1 MLWGCEPEEQPV
13 RHEAVR
19 KSALHAIAVTRTDFP
34 GTSQYIQTLLTTAQ
48 SISAGER
55 AALPWNRDPERET
68 AAWDRVAKAAW
79 EGARQAESRAATAR
93 ERWTDLEPMVT
104 QQLAQAQESLREG
117 AGLGAREAAALQRAK
132 YHAQLAENLAA
143 KGDFAG
149 AAEAAEQSLSE
160 ADVVDQ
166 GWNALRSRFSDR
178 KLLRTWRGWANQTI
192 LESKQ
197 RGTTVIIVDKLRR
210 ELHVYDD
217 GKKIATYAAE
227 LGGNGLRPKRH
238 AGDRATPEGRYK
250 VTELRANGAT
260 KYYKALMLDYPNRDD
275 VARFRE
281 AQRKGSI
288 PKRVG
293 IGSLIEVHG
302 LGGDGRDWTDGCVAL
317 TNKDMD
323 KVFQRARVGTPVVIV
338 GTL

>member
-1 MLWGCEPEEQPV
+1 V
-13 RHEAVR
+13 RRNAVR
-19 KSALHAIAVTRTDFP
+19 RSALHAIALTRADFP
-34 GTSQYIQTLLTTAQ
+34 GTSRYIQTLLDAAQ

-55 AALPWNRDPERET
+55 AALPWNRDPERES
-68 AAWDRVAKAAW
+68 AAWDRLAKAAW
-79 EGARQAESRAATAR
+79 EGARQAEGRAATAR
-93 ERWTDLEPMVT
+93 ERWADLEPMVE
-104 QQLAQAQESLREG
+104 QQISQAEESLREG
-117 AGLGAREAAALQRAK
+117 AGLGAREASALQRAR
-132 YHAQLAENLAA
+132 YHAQLAQNLA
-143 KGDFAG
+143 KQENFEG
-149 AAEAAEQSLSE
+149 AVAAAEQALTQ

-166 GWNALRSRFSDR
+166 GWNALRARFSDR

-197 RGTTVIIVDKLRR
+197 RGTTAIIVDKLRR
-210 ELHVYDD
+210 ELHIYDD
-217 GKKIATYAAE
+217 GRKVATYAAE

-250 VTELRANGAT
+250 VLEMRANGAT
-260 KYYKALMLDYPNRDD
+260 KFYKALLLDYPNRDD
-275 VARFRE
+275 VARFHE

-323 KVFQRARVGTPVVIV
+323 KVFQRTRVGTPVVIV